1 MEPTMN
7 DLMNEIKQLKT
18 EVSVIIENIHDE
30 DSQLTEEEEKL
41 LEKSYENEKEDKLMS
56 SNNLK
61 KELGI

>member
-30 DSQLTEEEEKL
+30 DSQLTEEEEK
-41 LEKSYENEKEDKLMS
+41 
-56 SNNLK
+56 
-61 KELGI
+61 II